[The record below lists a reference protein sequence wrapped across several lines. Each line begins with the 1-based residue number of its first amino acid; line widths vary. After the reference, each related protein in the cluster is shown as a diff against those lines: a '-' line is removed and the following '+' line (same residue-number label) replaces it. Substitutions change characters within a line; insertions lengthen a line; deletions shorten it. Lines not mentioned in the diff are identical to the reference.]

1 MTMQDDTSRIDF
13 LSLRRMTAMHDDELR
28 AAVQR
33 VVDSGWYLQGEENAA
48 FEREYAEYVGT
59 RYCVGCANGLD
70 ALTLIVR
77 AYKELGRLHD
87 GDEVLVPANTFIASV
102 LAISENG
109 LKPVL
114 VEPDAA
120 TLEMDGD
127 DLERRLTD
135 RSRAVLLVH
144 LYGRCAMTERIAALC
159 REHHLLLI
167 EDNAQAHGCRYG
179 DRRTGS
185 LGDAA
190 GHSFYPGKNL
200 GAMGD
205 GGAVTTDN
213 EELAVMVRTLANYG
227 SQKKY
232 VFEHCGRNSRLDE
245 VQAAVL
251 RVKLRHLDEDN
262 ATRRRVA
269 EAYGRGISHP
279 EVAVGRGIGAADAP
293 AADHVYHLFPVFCHR
308 RDDLQRHLAACG
320 IGTQVHYPIPP
331 HRQQCYAHDDAFR
344 RLSLPVAERLANT
357 ELSLPMA
364 PYLTDEETARVIE
377 AVNGFE

>member
-1 MTMQDDTSRIDF
+1 MDKGALNIPF
-13 LSLRRMTAMHDDELR
+13 LSLQRMTAWHGEELH
-28 AAVQR
+28 AAVRR

-48 FEREYAEYVGT
+48 FEQEYADYIGT
-59 RYCVGCANGLD
+59 RHCVGCGNGLD
-70 ALTLIVR
+70 ALSLIVR
-77 AYKELGRLHD
+77 AYKALGRLHD

-109 LKPVL
+109 LRPVL

-120 TLEMDGD
+120 TLEMDAD
-127 DLERRLTD
+127 DMERRLTF

-144 LYGRCAMTERIAALC
+144 LYGRCAMTERIASLC
-159 REHHLLLI
+159 REHRLLLI

-205 GGAVTTDN
+205 GGAVTTDDD
-213 EELAVMVRTLANYG
+213 ELATMVRTLANYG

-232 VFEHCGRNSRLDE
+232 VFEHCGCNSRLDE
-245 VQAAVL
+245 LQAAVL

-262 ATRRRVA
+262 ALRRRVA
-269 EAYGRGISHP
+269 EAYIRGISHP
-279 EVAVGRGIGAADAP
+279 DVAVGRGVEATDAP
-293 AADHVYHLFPVFCHR
+293 AADHVYHLFPVFCDR
-308 RDDLQRHLAACG
+308 RDELQRHLAACG

-331 HRQQCYAHDDAFR
+331 HRQQCYAADASLR
-344 RLSLPVAERLANT
+344 DLVLPVTERLAAT
-357 ELSLPMA
+357 ELSLPIA
-364 PYLTDEETARVIE
+364 PYLTDDEVARVVE
-377 AVNGFE
+377 AVNGFSRE